1 MNFTF
6 LETAA
11 ANTSMWSSVIMM
23 ALIIVVFWFFII
35 RPQRKKDKE
44 TAKMRSE
51 LQVGDEIVTIG
62 GIIGII
68 VSMKEDSLVI
78 PVDVGGVEDQRPE
91 RQQQLGQAQ
100 GGPQAQ
106 VVRGPAPIRLPHRQG
121 GLLRA
126 GQVVVQPG
134 VEPRLGVGP
143 PAAGH
148 GRAALVDQPLP
159 ALEAERS
166 GGLRHLR

>member
-1 MNFTF
+1 MNIAF
-6 LETAA
+6 LETASGSG
-11 ANTSMWSSVIMM
+11 SMWSSIIMM

-78 PVDVGGVEDQRPE
+78 ETGSDRSK
-91 RQQQLGQAQ
+91 
-100 GGPQAQ
+100 
-106 VVRGPAPIRLPHRQG
+106 VRLARWAISGKNSTA
-121 GLLRA
+121 
-126 GQVVVQPG
+126 
-134 VEPRLGVGP
+134 EPK
-143 PAAGH
+143 
-148 GRAALVDQPLP
+148 
-159 ALEAERS
+159 
-166 GGLRHLR
+166 

>member
-1 MNFTF
+1 MNIAF
-6 LETAA
+6 LETASGSG
-11 ANTSMWSSVIMM
+11 SMWSSIIMM

-78 PVDVGGVEDQRPE
+78 ETGSYRSK
-91 RQQQLGQAQ
+91 
-100 GGPQAQ
+100 
-106 VVRGPAPIRLPHRQG
+106 VRLARWAISGKNTTA
-121 GLLRA
+121 
-126 GQVVVQPG
+126 
-134 VEPRLGVGP
+134 EPK
-143 PAAGH
+143 
-148 GRAALVDQPLP
+148 
-159 ALEAERS
+159 
-166 GGLRHLR
+166 

>member
-1 MNFTF
+1 MNIAF
-6 LETAA
+6 LETASGSG
-11 ANTSMWSSVIMM
+11 SMWSSIIMM

-78 PVDVGGVEDQRPE
+78 ETGSDRSK
-91 RQQQLGQAQ
+91 
-100 GGPQAQ
+100 
-106 VVRGPAPIRLPHRQG
+106 VRLARWAISGKNPTA
-121 GLLRA
+121 
-126 GQVVVQPG
+126 
-134 VEPRLGVGP
+134 EPK
-143 PAAGH
+143 
-148 GRAALVDQPLP
+148 
-159 ALEAERS
+159 
-166 GGLRHLR
+166 

>member
-1 MNFTF
+1 MNFAF
-6 LETAA
+6 LETAVGSG
-11 ANTSMWSSVIMM
+11 SMWSSIIMM

-78 PVDVGGVEDQRPE
+78 ETGSDRSK
-91 RQQQLGQAQ
+91 
-100 GGPQAQ
+100 
-106 VVRGPAPIRLPHRQG
+106 IRLARWAISG
-121 GLLRA
+121 KNTTA
-126 GQVVVQPG
+126 
-134 VEPRLGVGP
+134 EPK
-143 PAAGH
+143 
-148 GRAALVDQPLP
+148 
-159 ALEAERS
+159 
-166 GGLRHLR
+166 

>member
-1 MNFTF
+1 MNIAF
-6 LETAA
+6 LETASGSG
-11 ANTSMWSSVIMM
+11 SMWSSIIMM

-78 PVDVGGVEDQRPE
+78 ETV
-91 RQQQLGQAQ
+91 
-100 GGPQAQ
+100 
-106 VVRGPAPIRLPHRQG
+106 
-121 GLLRA
+121 
-126 GQVVVQPG
+126 
-134 VEPRLGVGP
+134 PRSAWLVGP
-143 PAAGH
+143 SAA
-148 GRAALVDQPLP
+148 RTPL
-159 ALEAERS
+159 LSRS
-166 GGLRHLR
+166 NFF

>member
-1 MNFTF
+1 MNIAF
-6 LETAA
+6 LETASGSG
-11 ANTSMWSSVIMM
+11 SMWSSIIMM

-78 PVDVGGVEDQRPE
+78 ETGSDRSK
-91 RQQQLGQAQ
+91 
-100 GGPQAQ
+100 
-106 VVRGPAPIRLPHRQG
+106 VRLARWAVSGKNTTA
-121 GLLRA
+121 
-126 GQVVVQPG
+126 
-134 VEPRLGVGP
+134 EPK
-143 PAAGH
+143 
-148 GRAALVDQPLP
+148 
-159 ALEAERS
+159 
-166 GGLRHLR
+166 

>member
-1 MNFTF
+1 MNIAF
-6 LETAA
+6 LETASGSG
-11 ANTSMWSSVIMM
+11 SMWSSIILM

-78 PVDVGGVEDQRPE
+78 ETGSDRSK
-91 RQQQLGQAQ
+91 
-100 GGPQAQ
+100 
-106 VVRGPAPIRLPHRQG
+106 VRLARWAISGKNTTA
-121 GLLRA
+121 
-126 GQVVVQPG
+126 
-134 VEPRLGVGP
+134 EPK
-143 PAAGH
+143 
-148 GRAALVDQPLP
+148 
-159 ALEAERS
+159 
-166 GGLRHLR
+166 

>member
-1 MNFTF
+1 MKIAF
-6 LETAA
+6 LETASGSG
-11 ANTSMWSSVIMM
+11 SMWSSIIMM

-78 PVDVGGVEDQRPE
+78 ETGSDRSK
-91 RQQQLGQAQ
+91 
-100 GGPQAQ
+100 
-106 VVRGPAPIRLPHRQG
+106 VRLARWAISGKNTTA
-121 GLLRA
+121 
-126 GQVVVQPG
+126 
-134 VEPRLGVGP
+134 EPK
-143 PAAGH
+143 
-148 GRAALVDQPLP
+148 
-159 ALEAERS
+159 
-166 GGLRHLR
+166 

>member
-1 MNFTF
+1 MNIAF
-6 LETAA
+6 LETASGSG
-11 ANTSMWSSVIMM
+11 SMWSSIIMM

-78 PVDVGGVEDQRPE
+78 ETCSDRSK
-91 RQQQLGQAQ
+91 
-100 GGPQAQ
+100 
-106 VVRGPAPIRLPHRQG
+106 VRLARWAISGKNTTA
-121 GLLRA
+121 
-126 GQVVVQPG
+126 
-134 VEPRLGVGP
+134 EPK
-143 PAAGH
+143 
-148 GRAALVDQPLP
+148 
-159 ALEAERS
+159 
-166 GGLRHLR
+166 

>member
-1 MNFTF
+1 MNIAF
-6 LETAA
+6 LETASGSG
-11 ANTSMWSSVIMM
+11 SMWSSIIMM

-78 PVDVGGVEDQRPE
+78 ETGSDRSK
-91 RQQQLGQAQ
+91 
-100 GGPQAQ
+100 
-106 VVRGPAPIRLPHRQG
+106 VRLALWAISGKNTTA
-121 GLLRA
+121 
-126 GQVVVQPG
+126 
-134 VEPRLGVGP
+134 EPK
-143 PAAGH
+143 
-148 GRAALVDQPLP
+148 
-159 ALEAERS
+159 
-166 GGLRHLR
+166 